1 MRRRRRAYPID
12 LTDAQWAAIA
22 ELAQEALPN
31 RQAFLASGSWTKPSG
46 YPADTL
52 VLVECWG
59 AAGGRSNWG
68 GGGGGS
74 GASGAGGVSVH
85 GGAGGTAGVN
95 TATAPGG
102 GGGRGQPGARGEVR
116 VTVIV

>member
-1 MRRRRRAYPID
+1 MDFALNP
-12 LTDAQWAAIA
+12 TTN
-22 ELAQEALPN
+22 ELLAGALPN
-31 RQAFLASGSWTKPSG
+31 RQAFLASGTWTNLSG
-46 YPADTL
+46 YPAETL

-59 AAGGRSNWG
+59 AGGGGSTG

-85 GGAGGTAGVN
+85 GGFGGTAGVN